1 MRHKLLYEKDGARTF
16 AVVFDTGDDVTKGL
30 LEFAKGEKLTGSHFT
45 AIGAFEDVEL
55 GYFDLSRKDYV
66 QIALKQQV
74 EVLSLVGNV
83 ALHDGEPKLHAHV
96 VVGLRDGHTRGG
108 HLLQAHVRPTLEVVM
123 EELPRQLQRRIDSET
138 NLPLIEL

>member
-1 MRHKLLYEKDGARTF
+1 M
-16 AVVFDTGDDVTKGL
+16 
-30 LEFAKGEKLTGSHFT
+30 
-45 AIGAFEDVEL
+45 
-55 GYFDLSRKDYV
+55 SRKDYV
-66 QIALKQQV
+66 QIAMKQQV

-83 ALHDGEPKLHAHV
+83 ALHEGEPKLHAHV

-108 HLLQAHVRPTLEVVM
+108 HLLQAHVRPTLEVVI

>member
-16 AVVFDTGDDVTKGL
+16 AVVFDTGDDVTKVL
-30 LEFAKGEKLTGSHFT
+30 LEFAKSEKLTGSHFT

-55 GYFDLSRKDYV
+55 GYFDFSRKDYV

-83 ALHDGEPKLHAHV
+83 ALHEGEPKLHAHV

-108 HLLQAHVRPTLEVVM
+108 HLLQAHVRPTLEVVI